1 MSISHETTY
10 SEGPKSSYDAVHA
23 RNLEILI
30 FWKKVLILFSKKKKK
45 NIREERFQVAKRRV
59 KV

>member
-30 FWKKVLILFSKKKKK
+30 FWQKILILVSKKK
-45 NIREERFQVAKRRV
+45 REERFQVATRRI